1 MREILGKIFPV
12 CNFGKSFLVGI
23 FWEEFH
29 LQEILGR
36 ISQLVY
42 FGKSFPV
49 GIFCEELLQ
58 ENSAMNYFC
67 CKIGYS
73 QSGYLSKF
81 FLNWEFW
88 EELILTISS
97 RLGIS
102 GKITSENFP
111 GLEILGKITVDASAD
126 SNSFR
131 AEKIFPGC
139 DIHLFARI
147 FTPE

>member
-29 LQEILGR
+29 LKEILGK
-36 ISQLVY
+36 ISQWVY

-97 RLGIS
+97 RLW
-102 GKITSENFP
+102 
-111 GLEILGKITVDASAD
+111 ILGRIMYFQRKYRKVVRSASFMHAPKWPQI
-126 SNSFR
+126 NEFSFH
-131 AEKIFPGC
+131 KKPLKSTD
-139 DIHLFARI
+139 DI
-147 FTPE
+147 